1 MQYRHRFVVNAPQ
14 AEVADFHASSL
25 SMGAITPPPVVV
37 RVHAAPATL
46 AEGDTMD
53 FTMWLG
59 PLPIHWIARIEQTT
73 PVSFVDR
80 QVSGPFASWEHLHT
94 YVAQGPATTV
104 VVDQVT
110 AELSANWFWKLV
122 GFGMWISLPLLFGF
136 RGWQTKRILE
146 RARDNTASKPTAPT
160 PVSHA
165 THNGHG

>member
-1 MQYRHRFVVNAPQ
+1 
-14 AEVADFHASSL
+14 
-25 SMGAITPPPVVV
+25 MGAITPPPVVV
-37 RVHAAPATL
+37 RVHAAPARL

-80 QVSGPFASWEHLHT
+80 QVSGPFARWEHLHT

-110 AELSANWFWKLV
+110 AELAANWFWKLV
-122 GFGMWISLPLLFGF
+122 GLGMWISLPLLFGF

-146 RARDNTASKPTAPT
+146 RRAGSMLRQSQPCRRQCPTRPTTATARA
-160 PVSHA
+160 
-165 THNGHG
+165 HGPK